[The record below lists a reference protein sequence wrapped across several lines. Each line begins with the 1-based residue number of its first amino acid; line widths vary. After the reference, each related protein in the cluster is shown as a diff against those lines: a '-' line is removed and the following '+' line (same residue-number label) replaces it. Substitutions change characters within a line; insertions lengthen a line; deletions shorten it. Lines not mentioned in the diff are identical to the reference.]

1 MKIVLIGYMGSGK
14 TTVGKLL
21 ANDLGLSFLDL
32 DTYIENSLKT
42 TIPDI
47 FSGMGEIFFR
57 RKEHEYLK
65 EILKNQNNFVLSTGG
80 GTPCYSNNMDT
91 ILGDTE
97 NVFYLKVAIPGLVQ
111 RLIKE
116 REDRPLVKNIPE
128 EDLPEFIGKHMF
140 ERSHFYSKA
149 SHTIICDNK
158 EPDTIVQEIK
168 MLLR

>member
-168 MLLR
+168 ALLR